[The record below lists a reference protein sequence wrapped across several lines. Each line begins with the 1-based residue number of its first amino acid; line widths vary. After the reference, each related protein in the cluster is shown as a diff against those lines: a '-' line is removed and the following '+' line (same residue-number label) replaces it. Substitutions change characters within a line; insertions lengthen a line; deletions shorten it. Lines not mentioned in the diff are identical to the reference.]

1 MRRSPDLFAEKKRHH
16 TGCLVYPLLLLF
28 VIGIAVALNMIN
40 NGRIQVKTQ
49 NVTVANLSDDFERF
63 RILHISDLH
72 GNEFGANQ
80 NTIAT
85 MLKEYNYQAVCI
97 TGDVCSKSGDYTS
110 FLKLIDLF
118 VPKIPVY
125 FITGDEDPLPI
136 MTSAHGSDEVK
147 AEYIIAA
154 EAHGAIWL
162 DRPQSITIG
171 KSVLWFVPESICGLD
186 TVAARETYSARK
198 NELVSSADQYLPEQ
212 AAQLRAID
220 YHLSVLDETEE
231 SLNNMKNGDIRIV
244 LTHHPYTAE
253 TLRTLQQ
260 WGQGERD
267 FFRGVSLVLAG
278 HYNAGQVR
286 LPWIGALKAPSSAA
300 MPHNG
305 WLPED
310 SHLVGLSTVQGVTQY
325 ISPGLGVSDAY
336 AIPLRL
342 FNTPTVTILTL
353 TARMTF

>member
-1 MRRSPDLFAEKKRHH
+1 MRRSPNLFTEKKQHH

-28 VIGIAVALNMIN
+28 VFGIAVALNIIN
-40 NGRIQVKTQ
+40 NGRVQVKTQ
-49 NVTVANLSDDFERF
+49 NVTVANLPDDFERF

-80 NTIAT
+80 STIAT
-85 MLKEYNYQAVCI
+85 ILNDYNYQAVCI
-97 TGDVCSKSGDYTS
+97 TGDVCAKNGDYTA

-118 VPKIPVY
+118 VPKMPVY

-136 MTSAHGSDEVK
+136 ITSAHSSDEVK

-154 EAHGAIWL
+154 QAHGAIWL
-162 DRPQSITIG
+162 DQPQSITIG
-171 KSVLWFVPESICGLD
+171 KSVLWFIPESICGLD
-186 TVAARETYSARK
+186 IQAARETYSARK
-198 NELVSSADQYLPEQ
+198 NELISSEVQYLPEQ

-220 YHLSVLDETEE
+220 YHLSVLDKTEE
-231 SLNNMKNGDIRIV
+231 SLSVMKSNDIRIV

-260 WGQGERD
+260 WGQSERD

-278 HYNAGQVR
+278 HYNAGQIR
-286 LPWIGALKAPSSAA
+286 LPWFGALKAPNTATTSGNS
-300 MPHNG
+300 
-305 WLPED
+305 WFPED

-325 ISPGLGVSDAY
+325 ISPGLGVSDNY
-336 AIPLRL
+336 FIPLRL
-342 FNTPTVTILTL
+342 FNTPTVTVLTL